1 MSLYNASNAQSISDN
16 EMKFVLV
23 VLKSP
28 EMQYNANSISKVINI
43 SPMGALKIAK
53 KLERQGILR
62 SKVLGRTIFY
72 SIKLDTSYVQKY
84 LGFLLNREAEF
95 ASPYVKRWVN
105 EVRKINNV
113 HIAVLY
119 GSVLS
124 KHDEAKDI
132 DLLLVSDNK
141 RFNKL
146 KKEVGE
152 INKLNDKKLHPLY
165 QSEKDLS
172 NNIRKQDKVILNA
185 IKGLVVSGEEKLIN
199 ILTDKE

>member
-105 EVRKINNV
+105 E
-113 HIAVLY
+113 
-119 GSVLS
+119 
-124 KHDEAKDI
+124 
-132 DLLLVSDNK
+132 
-141 RFNKL
+141 
-146 KKEVGE
+146 
-152 INKLNDKKLHPLY
+152 
-165 QSEKDLS
+165 
-172 NNIRKQDKVILNA
+172 
-185 IKGLVVSGEEKLIN
+185 
-199 ILTDKE
+199 